1 MELGE
6 RLGSV
11 DPQLMQQLVKTKK
24 LFEAHSEHNYQVIS
38 CMATLGPSFKSSL
51 SKALCPDDKI
61 CVAMGVR
68 SVVAPTL
75 NALFYAL
82 KGVYSAL
89 GSIGEV
95 LLR

>member
-1 MELGE
+1 ML
-6 RLGSV
+6 
-11 DPQLMQQLVKTKK
+11 
-24 LFEAHSEHNYQVIS
+24 
-38 CMATLGPSFKSSL
+38 TLTSSL

>member
-1 MELGE
+1 MTHECL
-6 RLGSV
+6 LTLIS
-11 DPQLMQQLVKTKK
+11 
-24 LFEAHSEHNYQVIS
+24 LF
-38 CMATLGPSFKSSL
+38 

-82 KGVYSAL
+82 KGAYSAL

-95 LLR
+95 MLRWRLNWSYKSDPIYLESEP

>member
-1 MELGE
+1 M
-6 RLGSV
+6 R
-11 DPQLMQQLVKTKK
+11 KK
-24 LFEAHSEHNYQVIS
+24 IS
-38 CMATLGPSFKSSL
+38 GLALISLL

-75 NALFYAL
+75 NALFYAV

-89 GSIGEV
+89 GSLGEV

>member
-1 MELGE
+1 M
-6 RLGSV
+6 
-11 DPQLMQQLVKTKK
+11 
-24 LFEAHSEHNYQVIS
+24 
-38 CMATLGPSFKSSL
+38 SL
-51 SKALCPDDKI
+51 PSKALCPDDKI

-89 GSIGEV
+89 GSVGEV

>member
-1 MELGE
+1 MWQPLKHLDLHQCHG
-6 RLGSV
+6 
-11 DPQLMQQLVKTKK
+11 
-24 LFEAHSEHNYQVIS
+24 
-38 CMATLGPSFKSSL
+38 L